1 MGMTQ
6 ADDLRRQ
13 TEEARQMAAQS
24 LKQEDKASWLRLA
37 EDWIKLAQ
45 EADAVGKRL

>member
-6 ADDLRRQ
+6 ADDFRRQ
-13 TEEARQMAAQS
+13 TEEARQMDIRS
-24 LKQEDKASWLRLA
+24 LKQEGKAFRLRLA